1 MTAVAVP
8 QPSSSPGEHVILY
21 DGICGLCNRVN
32 QFVLS
37 RDSRSVFDFASLQS
51 ETGRSLVKRFGR
63 EPDDLDTF
71 YVVTNYR
78 SGSPELLS
86 KAEAALFIIKAVGAP
101 WSWLGVFG
109 ILPKGVL
116 DWSYDVIARNR
127 YRLFGRYE
135 SCPIPGP
142 DERRRFIDI

>member
-1 MTAVAVP
+1 MTASALH
-8 QPSSSPGEHVILY
+8 PSSSPAGQHVILY

-32 QFVLS
+32 QFVIS

-78 SGSPELLS
+78 AGSSALLS
-86 KAEAALFIIKAVGAP
+86 KAEAALFIVKTLGAP

-109 ILPKGVL
+109 ILPKVL
-116 DWSYDVIARNR
+116 LNWSYDTIARNR
-127 YRLFGRYE
+127 YRLFGRFDT
-135 SCPIPGP
+135 CPIPRP
-142 DERRRFIDI
+142 AERRRFIDI